1 MSEEGC
7 LAHPDLTHDRL
18 PAQHLIAG
26 VEVAVRVEHK
36 SGHLRADGGKGGIQ
50 LGPGTRGG
58 LEVAVPVDRGNRDL
72 GSCGIERAGV
82 CARQGGSAV
91 GIHVEVV
98 EPHGNDLGHRVNG
111 SRRNVGGG
119 EVTHDRDAEVAP
131 VETERVGADD
141 RVGQP
146 ADSTLVDGAVLVDEG
161 VVADVAPAS
170 DRDVVAHDAPDDAG
184 GLFRGVGVRAG
195 GVVDGGRAGGVCPVG
210 HAAVAQGLVSP
221 PLRAG
226 HDRQLHGGGGRSRRR
241 SGRRRR
247 GPRSEDVQLSGLEG
261 ASSGRSRPDLD
272 ACHVEPDPEGLGPWT
287 LVPSAGGIDD
297 RFHWAE
303 VPLAPPRRTE
313 GADRGTGHVGS
324 PRWPGQPDHATASDR
339 ERHDEVIGSTG
350 TADVGGTAATR

>member
-1 MSEEGC
+1 M
-7 LAHPDLTHDRL
+7 
-18 PAQHLIAG
+18 
-26 VEVAVRVEHK
+26 
-36 SGHLRADGGKGGIQ
+36 
-50 LGPGTRGG
+50 
-58 LEVAVPVDRGNRDL
+58 PVDRGNRDL

-111 SRRNVGGG
+111 SRRNIGDG

-195 GVVDGGRAGGVCPVG
+195 GVVDGGRAGGVCPV
-210 HAAVAQGLVSP
+210 
-221 PLRAG
+221 
-226 HDRQLHGGGGRSRRR
+226 D
-241 SGRRRR
+241 
-247 GPRSEDVQLSGLEG
+247 
-261 ASSGRSRPDLD
+261 
-272 ACHVEPDPEGLGPWT
+272 
-287 LVPSAGGIDD
+287 
-297 RFHWAE
+297 
-303 VPLAPPRRTE
+303 
-313 GADRGTGHVGS
+313 
-324 PRWPGQPDHATASDR
+324 
-339 ERHDEVIGSTG
+339 
-350 TADVGGTAATR
+350 